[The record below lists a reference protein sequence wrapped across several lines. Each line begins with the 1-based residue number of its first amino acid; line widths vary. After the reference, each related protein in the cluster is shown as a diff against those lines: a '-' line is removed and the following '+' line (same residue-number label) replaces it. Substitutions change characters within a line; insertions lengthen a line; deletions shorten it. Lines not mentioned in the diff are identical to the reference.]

1 MKKELTPAEYAELK
15 GITRN
20 AVYMRMKAGKLD
32 IKYIGLNHW
41 KKREYVIL
49 VDS

>member
-1 MKKELTPAEYAELK
+1 MKKELTPKEYATKE

-20 AVYMRMKAGKLD
+20 AVYERVKAGTVKV
-32 IKYIGLNHW
+32 KYIGLNHW